1 MLCNFF
7 QNEKVTGNALVVRG
21 NTDNMFLFSEQRW
34 SSVQEEVDHSD
45 DDDDDN
51 DEDDS
56 GMQILS
62 AKFHFVDLAGSERAH
77 KTGNA
82 GERFKGRVKCP
93 TRKIN
98 KKNIL
103 SSHFGKELQN

>member
-1 MLCNFF
+1 M
-7 QNEKVTGNALVVRG
+7 
-21 NTDNMFLFSEQRW
+21 
-34 SSVQEEVDHSD
+34 QEEVDHS

-82 GERFKGRVKCP
+82 GERFKGRVKYP
-93 TRKIN
+93 T
-98 KKNIL
+98 KK
-103 SSHFGKELQN
+103 K